1 MKLKNIYD
9 RELKLLVCEILLGL
23 NLENSSFSH
32 YINTVVIWGKWYIN
46 KNKSLRMAVL
56 INNFLKIINPN

>member
-9 RELKLLVCEILLGL
+9 RELKLSVREILLGL

-32 YINTVVIWGKWYIN
+32 CINTVVIWGKWYIN
-46 KNKSLRMAVL
+46 KNKSLRMTVL